1 MGAICQGCDG
11 CDGDTRWLKK
21 AIGFKEDKIQGVQGV
36 QEQEPA
42 GANSERSNLR
52 PFVSVGTQ
60 GLTRLSARGLIR
72 LAFEKK
78 ASKAFKEEKREDL
91 FQVDSAFVGSPM
103 RRLKCRKKLAVGC
116 DEGGIPP
123 IAPRPVGSERA
134 SERILRPVAHFG
146 VDDSSSARPRRWE
159 LATPGQPSAVH
170 STNFLV
176 FFPAFFKEVGENL
189 EVDAK
194 NLADFVRSAAQF
206 LIS

>member
-1 MGAICQGCDG
+1 MLLPLTVPCCCCCGRLCAVSLPCRGLLLLCPCCCFGRLLCCAAVSAAVSVLPLAMPPFERLAVATCRGATCRGCDLTWVRLDVGAICHGCDG

-60 GLTRLSARGLIR
+60 GLTSLSARGLIR

-91 FQVDSAFVGSPM
+91 FSS
-103 RRLKCRKKLAVGC
+103 RLCFCGVAN
-116 DEGGIPP
+116 
-123 IAPRPVGSERA
+123 A
-134 SERILRPVAHFG
+134 S
-146 VDDSSSARPRRWE
+146 
-159 LATPGQPSAVH
+159 
-170 STNFLV
+170 
-176 FFPAFFKEVGENL
+176 L
-189 EVDAK
+189 EVPKKAGCG
-194 NLADFVRSAAQF
+194 V
-206 LIS
+206 

>member
-1 MGAICQGCDG
+1 MLLPLTVPCCCCCGRLCAVSLPCRGLLLLCPCCCFGRLLCCAAVSAAVSVLPLAMPPFPFERLAVGATCRGCDLTWVRLDVGAICHGCDG

-91 FQVDSAFVGSPM
+91 FSS
-103 RRLKCRKKLAVGC
+103 RLCFCGVAN
-116 DEGGIPP
+116 
-123 IAPRPVGSERA
+123 A
-134 SERILRPVAHFG
+134 S
-146 VDDSSSARPRRWE
+146 
-159 LATPGQPSAVH
+159 
-170 STNFLV
+170 
-176 FFPAFFKEVGENL
+176 L
-189 EVDAK
+189 EVPKKAGCG
-194 NLADFVRSAAQF
+194 V
-206 LIS
+206 

>member
-91 FQVDSAFVGSPM
+91 FSSRLCFCGVANASLEVPKKAGCGVTRGGYLRSLLGQLVVPLPGYFLRARCFFTLPPSSRGFGRDFQPLGL
-103 RRLKCRKKLAVGC
+103 RLKGM
-116 DEGGIPP
+116 
-123 IAPRPVGSERA
+123 PRG
-134 SERILRPVAHFG
+134 
-146 VDDSSSARPRRWE
+146 
-159 LATPGQPSAVH
+159 
-170 STNFLV
+170 
-176 FFPAFFKEVGENL
+176 FKEDFSDFWVGISCL
-189 EVDAK
+189 
-194 NLADFVRSAAQF
+194 FV
-206 LIS
+206 

>member
-21 AIGFKEDKIQGVQGV
+21 AIGFKEDKIQGVQGG

-91 FQVDSAFVGSPM
+91 FPS
-103 RRLKCRKKLAVGC
+103 RLCFCGVAN
-116 DEGGIPP
+116 
-123 IAPRPVGSERA
+123 A
-134 SERILRPVAHFG
+134 S
-146 VDDSSSARPRRWE
+146 
-159 LATPGQPSAVH
+159 
-170 STNFLV
+170 
-176 FFPAFFKEVGENL
+176 L
-189 EVDAK
+189 EVPKKAGCG
-194 NLADFVRSAAQF
+194 V
-206 LIS
+206 

>member
-103 RRLKCRKKLAVGC
+103 RRLKCRKKLAVGK
-116 DEGGIPP
+116 
-123 IAPRPVGSERA
+123 RA

-176 FFPAFFKEVGENL
+176 FFFAFFKEVGENL

-206 LIS
+206 FIS

>member
-1 MGAICQGCDG
+1 MLLPLTVPCCCCCGRLCAVPLPCSGLLLLCPCCCFGRLLCCAAVSAAVSVLPLAMLPFERRAVGCDG

-91 FQVDSAFVGSPM
+91 FSS
-103 RRLKCRKKLAVGC
+103 RLCFCGVAN
-116 DEGGIPP
+116 
-123 IAPRPVGSERA
+123 A
-134 SERILRPVAHFG
+134 S
-146 VDDSSSARPRRWE
+146 
-159 LATPGQPSAVH
+159 
-170 STNFLV
+170 
-176 FFPAFFKEVGENL
+176 L
-189 EVDAK
+189 EVPKKAGCG
-194 NLADFVRSAAQF
+194 V
-206 LIS
+206 

>member
-1 MGAICQGCDG
+1 MLLPLTVPCCCCCGRLCAVSLPCRGLLLLCPCCCFGRLLCCAAVSAAVSVLPLAMPPFERLAVRTTCRGATCRGCDLTWVRLDVGAICHGCDG

-91 FQVDSAFVGSPM
+91 FSS
-103 RRLKCRKKLAVGC
+103 RLCFCGVAN
-116 DEGGIPP
+116 
-123 IAPRPVGSERA
+123 A
-134 SERILRPVAHFG
+134 S
-146 VDDSSSARPRRWE
+146 
-159 LATPGQPSAVH
+159 
-170 STNFLV
+170 
-176 FFPAFFKEVGENL
+176 L
-189 EVDAK
+189 EVPKKAGCG
-194 NLADFVRSAAQF
+194 V
-206 LIS
+206 

>member
-1 MGAICQGCDG
+1 MGAICDGCDG

-123 IAPRPVGSERA
+123 IAPRPVGSPPT
-134 SERILRPVAHFG
+134 RILLEGALLFYFAAVESWLRP
-146 VDDSSSARPRRWE
+146 
-159 LATPGQPSAVH
+159 
-170 STNFLV
+170 
-176 FFPAFFKEVGENL
+176 
-189 EVDAK
+189 
-194 NLADFVRSAAQF
+194 
-206 LIS
+206 

>member
-1 MGAICQGCDG
+1 MRLDVGAICQGCDG

-91 FQVDSAFVGSPM
+91 FSS
-103 RRLKCRKKLAVGC
+103 RLCFCGVAN
-116 DEGGIPP
+116 
-123 IAPRPVGSERA
+123 A
-134 SERILRPVAHFG
+134 S
-146 VDDSSSARPRRWE
+146 
-159 LATPGQPSAVH
+159 
-170 STNFLV
+170 
-176 FFPAFFKEVGENL
+176 L
-189 EVDAK
+189 EVPKKAGCG
-194 NLADFVRSAAQF
+194 V
-206 LIS
+206 

>member
-1 MGAICQGCDG
+1 MRCDAAALLLRFAAAVRGRVVMLLPLTVPCCCCCGRLCAVSLPCRGLLLLCPCCCFGRLLCCAAVSAAVSVLPLAMPPFERLAVRTCRGCDLPWMRL
-11 CDGDTRWLKK
+11 DK

-91 FQVDSAFVGSPM
+91 FSS
-103 RRLKCRKKLAVGC
+103 RLCFCGVAN
-116 DEGGIPP
+116 
-123 IAPRPVGSERA
+123 A
-134 SERILRPVAHFG
+134 S
-146 VDDSSSARPRRWE
+146 
-159 LATPGQPSAVH
+159 
-170 STNFLV
+170 
-176 FFPAFFKEVGENL
+176 L
-189 EVDAK
+189 EVPKKAGCG
-194 NLADFVRSAAQF
+194 V
-206 LIS
+206 

>member
-116 DEGGIPP
+116 DEGGYLRSLLGQLVVPLPGYFLRARCFFTLPP
-123 IAPRPVGSERA
+123 SSRGFGRDFQPLGLRLKGMPRG
-134 SERILRPVAHFG
+134 
-146 VDDSSSARPRRWE
+146 
-159 LATPGQPSAVH
+159 
-170 STNFLV
+170 
-176 FFPAFFKEVGENL
+176 FKEDFSDFWVGISCL
-189 EVDAK
+189 
-194 NLADFVRSAAQF
+194 FV
-206 LIS
+206 

>member
-1 MGAICQGCDG
+1 MPPFERLAVGATCRGCDLTWVRLDVGAICHGCDG

-60 GLTRLSARGLIR
+60 GLTRLSARGLIW

-91 FQVDSAFVGSPM
+91 FSS
-103 RRLKCRKKLAVGC
+103 RLCFCGVAN
-116 DEGGIPP
+116 
-123 IAPRPVGSERA
+123 A
-134 SERILRPVAHFG
+134 S
-146 VDDSSSARPRRWE
+146 
-159 LATPGQPSAVH
+159 
-170 STNFLV
+170 
-176 FFPAFFKEVGENL
+176 L
-189 EVDAK
+189 EVPKKAGCG
-194 NLADFVRSAAQF
+194 V
-206 LIS
+206 

>member
-1 MGAICQGCDG
+1 MLLPLTVPCCCCCGRCVPCRCLAVVCCCFVRVVALVACSAVPLFLLPCPCCRLLCLRSNDLPWVRLAVDADLTWVRLDVGAICHGCDG

-60 GLTRLSARGLIR
+60 GLTSLSARGLIR

-91 FQVDSAFVGSPM
+91 FSS
-103 RRLKCRKKLAVGC
+103 RLCFCGVAN
-116 DEGGIPP
+116 
-123 IAPRPVGSERA
+123 A
-134 SERILRPVAHFG
+134 S
-146 VDDSSSARPRRWE
+146 
-159 LATPGQPSAVH
+159 
-170 STNFLV
+170 
-176 FFPAFFKEVGENL
+176 L
-189 EVDAK
+189 EVPKKAGCG
-194 NLADFVRSAAQF
+194 V
-206 LIS
+206 

>member
-1 MGAICQGCDG
+1 MP
-11 CDGDTRWLKK
+11 R
-21 AIGFKEDKIQGVQGV
+21 GFKEDFSDFGW
-36 QEQEPA
+36 
-42 GANSERSNLR
+42 
-52 PFVSVGTQ
+52 VSRAC
-60 GLTRLSARGLIR
+60 LY
-72 LAFEKK
+72 
-78 ASKAFKEEKREDL
+78 DL
-91 FQVDSAFVGSPM
+91 
-103 RRLKCRKKLAVGC
+103 K
-116 DEGGIPP
+116 
-123 IAPRPVGSERA
+123 RA

>member
-1 MGAICQGCDG
+1 MLLPLTVPCCCCCGRLCAVPLPCSGLLLLCPCCCFGRLLCCAAVSAAVSVLPLAMLPFERRAVGATCRGCDLTWVRLDVGTICHGCDLPGCDG

-91 FQVDSAFVGSPM
+91 FSS
-103 RRLKCRKKLAVGC
+103 RLCFCGVAN
-116 DEGGIPP
+116 
-123 IAPRPVGSERA
+123 A
-134 SERILRPVAHFG
+134 S
-146 VDDSSSARPRRWE
+146 
-159 LATPGQPSAVH
+159 
-170 STNFLV
+170 
-176 FFPAFFKEVGENL
+176 L
-189 EVDAK
+189 EVPKKAGCG
-194 NLADFVRSAAQF
+194 V
-206 LIS
+206 

>member
-1 MGAICQGCDG
+1 MLPLFASVCRCCPWSCRDVVAAY
-11 CDGDTRWLKK
+11 CAVLLLLWSLVCRVVALPWSAAALSVLLLWSLALLCRCFCCRVRAAACYASVRTTCRSNDLPW

-91 FQVDSAFVGSPM
+91 FSS
-103 RRLKCRKKLAVGC
+103 RLCFCGVAN
-116 DEGGIPP
+116 
-123 IAPRPVGSERA
+123 A
-134 SERILRPVAHFG
+134 S
-146 VDDSSSARPRRWE
+146 
-159 LATPGQPSAVH
+159 
-170 STNFLV
+170 
-176 FFPAFFKEVGENL
+176 L
-189 EVDAK
+189 EVPKKAGCG
-194 NLADFVRSAAQF
+194 V
-206 LIS
+206 

>member
-1 MGAICQGCDG
+1 MLLPLTVPCCCCCGRLCAVSLPCRGLLLLCPCCCFGRLLCCAAVSAAVSVLPLAMPPFDDLPFERLAVGATCRGCDLTWVRLDVGAICHGCDG

-91 FQVDSAFVGSPM
+91 FSS
-103 RRLKCRKKLAVGC
+103 RLCFCGVAN
-116 DEGGIPP
+116 
-123 IAPRPVGSERA
+123 A
-134 SERILRPVAHFG
+134 S
-146 VDDSSSARPRRWE
+146 
-159 LATPGQPSAVH
+159 
-170 STNFLV
+170 
-176 FFPAFFKEVGENL
+176 L
-189 EVDAK
+189 EVPKKAGCG
-194 NLADFVRSAAQF
+194 V
-206 LIS
+206 